1 MRRLTVS
8 LISLLAVSAC
18 EPTVPDSASGVGFGD
33 YTEYRTE
40 QARMRAAREA
50 QLSGRS
56 TILPPERTGAPS
68 AKPTPPSGI
77 SSAELSQAGI
87 GPAPSPAASV
97 PATAPATPGAVA
109 QPGLITPAPGTPLA
123 ATAQGA
129 AFVGGQPVAT
139 PGAGAPA
146 GERLQS
152 QPVPNRPSSTGPDIV
167 AYALQTSNAVGQQVY
182 SRSMPSQ
189 NKAQRN
195 CANYPSPDLAQRAF
209 LSSGGP
215 QRDRYGIDPDGDGFV
230 CGWSPEP
237 FRRAIGR

>member
-40 QARMRAAREA
+40 QARIRAAREA

-68 AKPTPPSGI
+68 AKATSPSGI
-77 SSAELSQAGI
+77 SSAELAQAGI
-87 GPAPSPAASV
+87 GPAPTPAA
-97 PATAPATPGAVA
+97 PAPSAPPAAGAVA

-123 ATAQGA
+123 ATAEGA
-129 AFVGGQPVAT
+129 AFIGGQPVA
-139 PGAGAPA
+139 AAPA
-146 GERLQS
+146 GERLQA

-167 AYALQTSNAVGQQVY
+167 AFALQTSNAVGQQVY

-189 NKAQRN
+189 AKAQRN

-209 LSSGGP
+209 LSGGGP

-237 FRRAIGR
+237 FRRAVGR